1 MAEVLMFNGVDAVS
15 GAYLLP
21 AMAPAEIS
29 AAARGGLPDTDDLK
43 ELRWW
48 HHRATEKTFGPK
60 EGIDARQ
67 LSQAGWGVIFAHD
80 ADPAIWEALG
90 ELLDHRR
97 RQAGQYYRE
106 FTGTSGYQPGMT
118 KQEFLARQGA
128 GPGPA
133 DPDIVPY
140 YLLIVGDPGSI
151 PYSFQYQLDVQYAV
165 GRLHFDRV
173 EDYASYARSVLAAET
188 GQVLRQPRLQLFA
201 THNPSDSATQ
211 LSSSR
216 LVTPLAA
223 SLRDARPDWKV
234 QACIGEEATKRELSD
249 LLRDPSPPALL
260 FTATHGIGFPAG
272 HPRQRHEQGALL
284 CQDWP
289 GPLAGLRP
297 LGPDQ
302 YFAAEDVGTA
312 TVAAGLIAFHF
323 ACFGAGTPQWDEF
336 ADGRRESR
344 PRLAAD
350 PFVAALPKRLL
361 AHERGGA
368 LAVVG
373 HVDRAWG
380 YSFLWPEVGSQTE
393 VFASCLRRLLT
404 GHPVGSALEYFNLR
418 YAELSSELSKELDD
432 VRFGK
437 RPDHAALA
445 KLWTANNDARNF
457 AILGD
462 PAVRLAV
469 EPAFFDPPRSSPAEV
484 PITVSTDL
492 PPLPRPR
499 PATLEE
505 TRPVAPPSPEPAEA
519 EFGLF
524 DGARQVRDGL
534 ASTLQ
539 AVAQN
544 LTAALERAVEDV
556 TVVEVTTYTSNDLS
570 TVEFD
575 RATGRFAG
583 DTTLRALTRM
593 GLGGDT
599 KLLMP
604 EQHDVVDQC
613 VWTLHATTVQEA
625 RQTRVEMIKAV
636 GALVGHLVGGLKPI

>member
-1 MAEVLMFNGVDAVS
+1 MAEVLVFNGVDAVS
-15 GAYLLP
+15 GRYLLP

-29 AAARGGLPDTDDLK
+29 TVARRGLPETDDLK

-48 HHRATEKTFGPK
+48 HHRVSEKSFGPK

-80 ADPAIWEALG
+80 ADPAVREALG
-90 ELLDHRR
+90 ELLDHR

-106 FTGTSGYQPGMT
+106 FTGSSGYRPGMS

-133 DPDIVPY
+133 DPDVVPY
-140 YLLIVGDPGSI
+140 YLLIVGDPGSV

-165 GRLHFDRV
+165 GRLHFDRL
-173 EDYASYARSVLAAET
+173 EDYASYARSVVAAET

-201 THNPSDSATQ
+201 THNPGDSATQ

-216 LVTPLAA
+216 LVAPLAA
-223 SLRDARPDWKV
+223 SLHDARPDWKV
-234 QACIGEEATKRELSD
+234 QACIGEDATKHALSE
-249 LLRDPSPPALL
+249 LLRDASPPALL

-272 HPRQRHEQGALL
+272 HPRQRYEQGALL
-284 CQDWP
+284 CQDWAGP
-289 GPLAGLRP
+289 TAGVGPLAA
-297 LGPDQ
+297 DQ
-302 YFAAEDVGTA
+302 YFAADDVGTA
-312 TVAAGLIAFHF
+312 TTAAGLIAFHF

-336 ADGRRESR
+336 ADGGRESR
-344 PRLAAD
+344 PRLAPD
-350 PFVAALPKRLL
+350 PFVAALPQRLL

-437 RPDHAALA
+437 RPDHAMLA

-469 EPAFFDPPRSSPAEV
+469 EPAFFEPPRSAPAEV
-484 PITVSTDL
+484 PITVSDL
-492 PPLPRPR
+492 PALPRPR
-499 PATLEE
+499 PVPGDE
-505 TRPVAPPSPEPAEA
+505 TRLPAPPPEPAEA

-524 DGARQVRDGL
+524 DGARQVRDRL
-534 ASTLQ
+534 AATLQ

-544 LTAALERAVEDV
+544 LGSALERAVDDV
-556 TVVEVTTYTSNDLS
+556 MVVEVTTYTSNDVS
-570 TVEFD
+570 AIDYD
-575 RATGRFAG
+575 RRTGRFTG
-583 DTTLRALTRM
+583 DTTLRAVTRM

-613 VWTLHATTVQEA
+613 VWTLHAAMVQEA

-636 GALVGHLVGGLKPI
+636 GALVGHLVNGLKPT